1 MPAGDDRV
9 IYDAEDLEVLCD
21 IERYEAV
28 SKTSED
34 LKYTRLKRRL
44 SFRGFS
50 FVKHGKN
57 RSLDGIVDNVE
68 ISLSHNYKLNRHR
81 FDFVFPKEFKTM
93 ECYLFIHR
101 FLKKNCIDNPDDY
114 AIGIVASSEFS
125 IDEKNVPPG
134 LGPEYILNLVKA
146 ARKSRSKFE
155 LFVQFRDE
163 ITQKL
168 MKIYLKD
175 NGKIMRTETKMKY
188 LEPAAKLIEK
198 YKTEKDAT
206 LDTELQD
213 QIWRELIL
221 SILESIEIKLE
232 NNASYQDL
240 YADSNFQQNQKISQQ
255 NQKTDE
261 NIVKMKEDI
270 ITILYQLDQL
280 RHREQKDNEILANQ
294 TEILL
299 QLTENQAKQI
309 ETQNLLIKN
318 IQVVQEQL
326 AQNYETLFYQNRE
339 IMAEI
344 SNLETRIEESGIG
357 FKIKNFFKNLFKRI
371 THIV

>member
-9 IYDAEDLEVLCD
+9 IYEAEDIEVLCD

-28 SKTSED
+28 SKTSDD
-34 LKYTRLKRRL
+34 LKYARLKRRL
-44 SFRGFS
+44 GFRGFS
-50 FVKHGKN
+50 FIKHGKN
-57 RSLDGIVDNVE
+57 RSLDGTVDNVE

-93 ECYLFIHR
+93 ECYLFIHK
-101 FLKKNCIDNPDDY
+101 FLKKDCIDNPDDY
-114 AIGIVASSEFS
+114 AIGIVASSEFG

-134 LGPEYILNLVKA
+134 LGPEYILNLVNA

-155 LFVQFRDE
+155 LFIQFRDE

-168 MKIYLKD
+168 MKIYLKE
-175 NGKIMRTETKMKY
+175 NGKTIRTETKMKY
-188 LEPAAKLIEK
+188 LEPASKLIEQ
-198 YKTEKDAT
+198 YKTEKDAA
-206 LDTELQD
+206 LDIELQD

-221 SILESIEIKLE
+221 SILESIEAKVE
-232 NNASYQDL
+232 NNAAYQDL
-240 YADSNFQQNQKISQQ
+240 YADSNFQQNQEILKQ
-255 NQKTDE
+255 NHGINE
-261 NIVKMKEDI
+261 NMSEMKEDQ

-299 QLTENQAKQI
+299 KYAENQAKWI

-318 IQVVQEQL
+318 IQLVQEQL

-344 SNLETRIEESGIG
+344 SKLETRMKESGIE
-357 FKIKNFFKNLFKRI
+357 FKIKHFLKELYRKLKRK
-371 THIV
+371 

>member
-9 IYDAEDLEVLCD
+9 IYEAEDIEVLCD

-28 SKTSED
+28 SKTSDD
-34 LKYTRLKRRL
+34 LKYARLKRRL
-44 SFRGFS
+44 GFRGFS
-50 FVKHGKN
+50 FIKHGKN
-57 RSLDGIVDNVE
+57 RSLDGTVDNVE

-93 ECYLFIHR
+93 ECYLFIHK
-101 FLKKNCIDNPDDY
+101 FLKKDCIDNPDDY
-114 AIGIVASSEFS
+114 AIGIVASSEFG

-168 MKIYLKD
+168 MKIYLKE
-175 NGKIMRTETKMKY
+175 NGKTVRTETKMKY
-188 LEPAAKLIEK
+188 LEPAAKLIEQ
-198 YKTEKDAT
+198 YKTEKDAA
-206 LDTELQD
+206 LDIELQD

-221 SILESIEIKLE
+221 SILESIEAKVE
-232 NNASYQDL
+232 NNA
-240 YADSNFQQNQKISQQ
+240 ASNFQQNQEILKQ
-255 NQKTDE
+255 NHGINE
-261 NIVKMKEDI
+261 NMSEMKEDQ
-270 ITILYQLDQL
+270 ITMFYQLDQL

-299 QLTENQAKQI
+299 KYAENQAKMI
-309 ETQNLLIKN
+309 ETQDLLIKN
-318 IQVVQEQL
+318 ILLLQDNL
-326 AQNYETLFYQNRE
+326 TRNYETLFYQNRE
-339 IMAEI
+339 IMAEL
-344 SNLETRIEESGIG
+344 SKPETRMKESGVG
-357 FKIKNFFKNLFKRI
+357 FKLKSFFKKIIKKLKRK
-371 THIV
+371 